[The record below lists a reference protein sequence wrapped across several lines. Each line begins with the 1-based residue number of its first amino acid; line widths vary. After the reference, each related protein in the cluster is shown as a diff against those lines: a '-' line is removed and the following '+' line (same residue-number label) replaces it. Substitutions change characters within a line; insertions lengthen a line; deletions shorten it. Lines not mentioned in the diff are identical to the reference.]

1 MNRRLFCKH
10 TISALMIWGINP
22 LTVFADSNN
31 NVLSGEFFINGNL
44 TSKSFENLENNTIE
58 TKKSKTIIKVQDDFY
73 LIRPNTEL
81 QFKKNRLKNIIKG
94 SVHAVFKKSKDE
106 LQIKMPQGT
115 IGIRGTSIFIDTEP
129 EKDRSYFCNCYGV
142 TDLYGKD
149 GKLVK
154 SITSKGHVSGMFTD
168 KGEFNRYGLS
178 YISNKYAR
186 KHPEIF
192 DIEMKKV
199 GCKVI
204 NSHCSL

>member
-94 SVHAVFKKSKDE
+94 SVHAVFKKNKDE

>member
-1 MNRRLFCKH
+1 
-10 TISALMIWGINP
+10 MIWGINP

-94 SVHAVFKKSKDE
+94 SVHAVFKKNKDE